1 MPFQLSPGVAVVEKD
16 FSSIVPAVSSSV
28 GAFAG
33 SFAWGPVMQPTT
45 VSSENVLVT
54 RFGKP
59 NDSNFVS
66 FFSAAN
72 FLSYANNLLLVRA
85 DSTNGKNAV
94 ATKSGGLATV
104 SINSAGSG
112 YDSTASAP
120 QVTVSAPD
128 QVGGVQAVVT
138 VSLSGG
144 EISAVAVTNGGSG
157 YSTAPTLNISAT
169 AGSGATFTVKI
180 GRAHV

>member
-85 DSTNGKNAV
+85 DSTNGKNSV
-94 ATKSGGLATV
+94 ATKTGGLATV
-104 SINSAGSG
+104 TINNAGSG
-112 YDSTASAP
+112 YSSTAAAPRKGELRRAVSTMSKKDMFSAA
-120 QVTVSAPD
+120 QDSDDECT
-128 QVGGVQAVVT
+128 
-138 VSLSGG
+138 
-144 EISAVAVTNGGSG
+144 
-157 YSTAPTLNISAT
+157 STLLTI
-169 AGSGATFTVKI
+169 
-180 GRAHV
+180 